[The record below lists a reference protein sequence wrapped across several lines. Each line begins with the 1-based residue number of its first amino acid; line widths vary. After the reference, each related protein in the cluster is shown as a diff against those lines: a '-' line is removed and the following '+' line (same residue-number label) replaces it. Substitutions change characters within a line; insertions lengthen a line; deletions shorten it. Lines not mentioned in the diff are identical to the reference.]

1 MFDSTVAPS
10 ATVAAPSSSS
20 SSTIAADASKSL
32 GSRKFSL
39 FEFST
44 YVAAEARVEML
55 PRFSLPK
62 ISLVSGS
69 VGPFTTNYPIVVP
82 LWLALYFRQTETC
95 TLRPPAFLA
104 KEYLEQLL
112 QRECETESIFELL
125 HFHFFEVAK
134 LFFEHAQEDIP
145 DCSHVMRLVPEI
157 QARRREKML
166 RSISA
171 FQDTTQ
177 SLHVPA
183 MKVSNLV
190 STELHFLR
198 SSFCRVLDAVSDL
211 EIRGSVDFGPA
222 VAMGGGMTSNVTPHR
237 PSEGAATTIAG
248 TEASSA
254 ARSEIASTVAGG
266 DAGGGDDGGAME
278 GGVPTPDEQAAVMPQ
293 LKKRRTLR
301 QR

>member
-20 SSTIAADASKSL
+20 SSAVAADASKSL

-55 PRFSLPK
+55 PRFSLPR
-62 ISLVSGS
+62 ISLISGS

-104 KEYLEQLL
+104 KDYLEQLL
-112 QRECETESIFELL
+112 QRECETETTFELL

-134 LFFEHAQEDIP
+134 LFFEYAQEDIS

-157 QARRREKML
+157 QARRREKIL
-166 RSISA
+166 RSISV

-183 MKVSNLV
+183 LKVSNLV

-198 SSFCRVLDAVSDL
+198 SSFCLVLNVVSDL
-211 EIRGSVDFGPA
+211 EVRGAVDFGSAAPL
-222 VAMGGGMTSNVTPHR
+222 GGGGTAQITPHR
-237 PSEGAATTIAG
+237 PSEGATTTIAA

-254 ARSEIASTVAGG
+254 ARSDIASTAGG
-266 DAGGGDDGGAME
+266 AGGGAPSDDGAY
-278 GGVPTPDEQAAVMPQ
+278 GGVPTPEQAVMPQ

>member
-10 ATVAAPSSSS
+10 ATVAAPSSST
-20 SSTIAADASKSL
+20 SSTVATDASKSL
-32 GSRKFSL
+32 GSKKFSL

-95 TLRPPAFLA
+95 TLRPPAFLT
-104 KEYLEQLL
+104 KDYLEQLL
-112 QRECETESIFELL
+112 QRECETETTFELL

-145 DCSHVMRLVPEI
+145 ECTHVMRLVPEV
-157 QARRREKML
+157 QARRREKIL
-166 RSISA
+166 RSISV

-183 MKVSNLV
+183 LKVSNLV

-198 SSFCRVLDAVSDL
+198 QSFCLVLNAVS
-211 EIRGSVDFGPA
+211 EMETRGSVDFGPA
-222 VAMGGGMTSNVTPHR
+222 VANAAHITPHR
-237 PSEGAATTIAG
+237 ASEGAATTATIVG

-254 ARSEIASTVAGG
+254 ARSDVASTVAVG
-266 DAGGGDDGGAME
+266 DAGGGGGIDDAIDDGGLA
-278 GGVPTPDEQAAVMPQ
+278 TPEAAAVMPQ
-293 LKKRRTLR
+293 QKKRRTLR